1 MDRGGTSALS
11 ERRADLELKLLI
23 PVGRVLH
30 DREAE
35 RQLERADR
43 RNPFETRAVAV
54 AQAVGVVST
63 AARTSVMAGASYKL
77 GADLSAEQAVEY
89 SWANHYPTRAEI
101 GFGWAP
107 GARQVLNVT
116 YRYTRANSALDY
128 QPVNRFI
135 VSGQWPPA
143 RHFVSVARVNYDMSS
158 HRLIAA
164 LLGLQYDSDCW
175 SPGCRVREIHE
186 RDQFDDIAPHRHPY
200 VDAASVEWLFAGR

>member
-54 AQAVGVVST
+54 AQAVGAVST
-63 AARTSVMAGASYKL
+63 GARTSVMAGASYKL
-77 GADLSAEQAVEY
+77 GADLSAEQAEY
-89 SWANHYPTRAEI
+89 SWANHYLTRAET

-107 GARQVLNVT
+107 GARQVLNLT

-128 QPVNRFI
+128 QPVHQPVHRIGAMAARASLRECRAGQLRHEFTSPDRGTVGFAVRRRLLVAG
-135 VSGQWPPA
+135 VSRSRNTRTRPVRRHRPA
-143 RHFVSVARVNYDMSS
+143 
-158 HRLIAA
+158 
-164 LLGLQYDSDCW
+164 
-175 SPGCRVREIHE
+175 P
-186 RDQFDDIAPHRHPY
+186 AP
-200 VDAASVEWLFAGR
+200 VC